1 LWRDL
6 KVALRSVTKKINR
19 MTEEINSKYTCL
31 IVDDEP
37 IARQIVRSYVE
48 QMPMLT
54 VVQECK
60 NALDALT
67 FLQKNTVNIVFLDIN
82 MPALSGLSMVKTL
95 SKLPQ
100 IIFTTAYHEHAVES
114 YELNATDYLLKPF
127 SFERFAKAVFK
138 AIDNIQ
144 KELMSN
150 DLIHNSKINSPNN
163 LPINSENTP
172 PHAPGLINQYKAP
185 LEAENPEQIFI
196 KADGKLHQIYFTD
209 ILFCEAMKNYT
220 RIVLKNGNKIMPLV
234 ALSKIEEQLPTT
246 GQFLR
251 VHRSFIVAKTHIEAI
266 EGNIILIGKA
276 SIPIGEQF
284 REGFFKTIGLK

>member
-1 LWRDL
+1 
-6 KVALRSVTKKINR
+6 

-37 IARQIVRSYVE
+37 IARQIVRGYVA
-48 QMPMLT
+48 QMPMLK
-54 VVQECK
+54 VVEECK

-67 FLQKNTVNIVFLDIN
+67 FLQKNTVDIVFLDIN

-95 SKLPQ
+95 TKLPQ

-138 AIDNIQ
+138 AIDNIE
-144 KELMSN
+144 KAAINPELIN
-150 DLIHNSKINSPNN
+150 NSKNNSDN
-163 LPINSENTP
+163 NSEKGTP
-172 PHAPGLINQYKAP
+172 QYKTV
-185 LEAENPEQIFI
+185 LERENAEQIFI

-220 RIVLKNGNKIMPLV
+220 RIVLKNGNKIMPLMP
-234 ALSKIEEQLPTT
+234 LSKIEEQLPEN

-251 VHRSFIVAKTHIEAI
+251 VHRSFVVAKAHIEAI
-266 EGNIILIGKA
+266 EGHIILMGKS
-276 SIPIGEQF
+276 SIPIGEQY

>member
-1 LWRDL
+1 M
-6 KVALRSVTKKINR
+6 N
-19 MTEEINSKYTCL
+19 EEINPKYTCL

-37 IARQIVRSYVE
+37 IARQIVRSYAE
-48 QMPMLT
+48 QLPMLT
-54 VVQECK
+54 IVQECK
-60 NALDALT
+60 NALDAWA
-67 FLQKNTVNIVFLDIN
+67 FLQKNTVDIVFLDIN

-127 SFERFAKAVFK
+127 SFERFTKGVFK

-144 KELMSN
+144 KDLRANEL
-150 DLIHNSKINSPNN
+150 IINSKINSLNNSPINLPIN

-172 PHAPGLINQYKAP
+172 PQYKP
-185 LEAENPEQIFI
+185 VLEPENPEQIFI

-209 ILFCEAMKNYT
+209 ILYCEAMKNYT
-220 RIVLKNGNKIMPLV
+220 RIALKNGNKIMPLTP
-234 ALSKIEEQLPTT
+234 LSKIEEQLPTT

-251 VHRSFIVAKTHIEAI
+251 VHRSFIVGRTHIEAI
-266 EGNIILIGKA
+266 EGHIISIGKA

>member
-1 LWRDL
+1 
-6 KVALRSVTKKINR
+6 
-19 MTEEINSKYTCL
+19 MTEETNPKYTCL

-37 IARQIVRSYVE
+37 IARQIVRSYAE
-48 QMPMLT
+48 QLPMLT

-138 AIDNIQ
+138 AIDNVQ

-150 DLIHNSKINSPNN
+150 DLIHNSKINSP
-163 LPINSENTP
+163 INSENP
-172 PHAPGLINQYKAP
+172 PPQYKP
-185 LEAENPEQIFI
+185 VLETENPEQIFI

-251 VHRSFIVAKTHIEAI
+251 VHRSFIVGKTHIEAI

>member
-1 LWRDL
+1 
-6 KVALRSVTKKINR
+6 
-19 MTEEINSKYTCL
+19 MPTEEISPKYTCL

-37 IARQIVRSYVE
+37 IARQIVSNYVA
-48 QMPMLT
+48 QIPMLT

-60 NALDALT
+60 NAMDALT

-95 SKLPQ
+95 KKLPQ

-138 AIDNIQ
+138 AIDNIE
-144 KELMSN
+144 KETINKGLS
-150 DLIHNSKINSPNN
+150 INSKPY
-163 LPINSENTP
+163 SEIAPPQYNTV
-172 PHAPGLINQYKAP
+172 
-185 LEAENPEQIFI
+185 LEPENAKQIFI

-220 RIVLKNGNKIMPLV
+220 RIALKNGNKIMPLIP
-234 ALSKIEEQLPTT
+234 LSKIEEQLPDN
-246 GQFLR
+246 GHFLR

-266 EGNIILIGKA
+266 EGNMIQIGKA

>member
-1 LWRDL
+1 MEEM
-6 KVALRSVTKKINR
+6 TKKYN
-19 MTEEINSKYTCL
+19 CL

-37 IARQIVRSYVE
+37 IARQIVRSYVS
-48 QMPMLT
+48 QMPMLA
-54 VVQECK
+54 VAQECK

-67 FLQKNTVNIVFLDIN
+67 FLQKNAVDIVFLDIN

-95 SKLPQ
+95 TKMPQ

-127 SFERFAKAVFK
+127 SFERFAKAAFK
-138 AIDNIQ
+138 AIDNIE
-144 KELMSN
+144 KETISQELVV
-150 DLIHNSKINSPNN
+150 HPKNN
-163 LPINSENTP
+163 LDQNSEKGT
-172 PHAPGLINQYKAP
+172 PHAIGLINQYKSV
-185 LEAENPEQIFI
+185 LEPENAEQIFI
-196 KADGKLHQIYFTD
+196 KADGKLHQIYFSD

-220 RIVLKNGNKIMPLV
+220 RIALKNGNKIMPLMP
-234 ALSKIEEQLPTT
+234 LSKIEEQLPDN

-266 EGNIILIGKA
+266 EGHIIQIGKA

-284 REGFFKTIGLK
+284 RDGFFKTIGIK

>member
-1 LWRDL
+1 MLNLCNLWTIKFVKL
-6 KVALRSVTKKINR
+6 KMT
-19 MTEEINSKYTCL
+19 TEEISPKYTCL

-37 IARQIVRSYVE
+37 IARQIVRNYVE

-54 VVQECK
+54 IAQECK

-95 SKLPQ
+95 TKLPQ

-138 AIDNIQ
+138 AIDNIE
-144 KELMSN
+144 KEA
-150 DLIHNSKINSPNN
+150 INSALITN
-163 LPINSENTP
+163 LKTNSEINSEKRTP
-172 PHAPGLINQYKAP
+172 QYKSI
-185 LEAENPEQIFI
+185 LEPENAEQIFI
-196 KADGKLHQIYFTD
+196 KADGKLHQIYFND

-220 RIVLKNGNKIMPLV
+220 RIVLKNGNKIMPLIP
-234 ALSKIEEQLPTT
+234 LSKIEEQLPEN

-251 VHRSFIVAKTHIEAI
+251 VHRSFIVAKAHIEAI
-266 EGNIILIGKA
+266 EGHIISIGKA

-284 REGFFKTIGLK
+284 RESFFKTIGLK

>member
-1 LWRDL
+1 
-6 KVALRSVTKKINR
+6 
-19 MTEEINSKYTCL
+19 MTEEIDPKYTCL

-37 IARQIVRSYVE
+37 IARQIVRSYVQ
-48 QMPMLT
+48 QMPMLDIA
-54 VVQECK
+54 QECK

-67 FLQKNTVNIVFLDIN
+67 FLQKKTVDIVFLDIN

-95 SKLPQ
+95 TKIPK

-127 SFERFAKAVFK
+127 SFERFTKAVFK
-138 AIDNIQ
+138 AINSIE
-144 KELMSN
+144 KEL
-150 DLIHNSKINSPNN
+150 
-163 LPINSENTP
+163 INSE
-172 PHAPGLINQYKAP
+172 LITNVDNNSEKAP
-185 LEAENPEQIFI
+185 PQYNSVFESKNAEQIFI
-196 KADGKLHQIYFTD
+196 KADGKLHQIYFND

-266 EGNIILIGKA
+266 EGHIISIGKA

-284 REGFFKTIGLK
+284 RESFFKMIGLK

>member
-1 LWRDL
+1 M
-6 KVALRSVTKKINR
+6 T
-19 MTEEINSKYTCL
+19 TEEINPKYTCL

-37 IARQIVRSYVE
+37 IARQIVRSYAE
-48 QMPMLT
+48 QLPMLT

-95 SKLPQ
+95 TKLPQ

-144 KELMSN
+144 KELMSHE
-150 DLIHNSKINSPNN
+150 LITNSKINSENK
-163 LPINSENTP
+163 SENTP
-172 PHAPGLINQYKAP
+172 PQYKAT
-185 LEAENPEQIFI
+185 LEPENPEQIFI
-196 KADGKLHQIYFTD
+196 KADGKLHQVYFTD

-234 ALSKIEEQLPTT
+234 ALSKIEEQLPVN

-251 VHRSFIVAKTHIEAI
+251 VHRSFIVGKTHIEAI
-266 EGNIILIGKA
+266 EGNIISIGKA